1 MRIVSKIVPLEWQR
15 YETLGDYFDNGDTL
29 HFRITDT
36 GNDEYN
42 KLILIHEI
50 VEEMLT
56 RNRGISEKNILEYDL
71 KFEESGKDGEPGEQ
85 DDCPY
90 KKEHRFAELIER
102 MICHEIGIDWDKY
115 NKDLNEVIDG
125 KA

>member
-36 GNDEYN
+36 GNNEYN

-85 DDCPY
+85 YDCPY